1 MRATQTSNLD
11 RVVISQLHVFTG
23 CLSVKYLTILR
34 PPSNLLFCNSTEACQ
49 GDQFFLEGVV
59 DSVRGSSMRGPY
71 LVLVPSNVAC
81 PDHLQFAL
89 WQRGNALIAEFVS
102 DPSDLWATATGPL
115 LLLAAGKIESRGW
128 SLTALQPDSFA
139 YG

>member
-11 RVVISQLHVFTG
+11 RDVISQLHVFTG

-34 PPSNLLFCNSTEACQ
+34 PPSNILFCNSTEACQ

-71 LVLVPSNVAC
+71 LVLVPSKVAC
-81 PDHLQFAL
+81 PGHLQSPGNFEVRKVQFTL

-102 DPSDLWATATGPL
+102 DPSRPARPPQLGH
-115 LLLAAGKIESRGW
+115 
-128 SLTALQPDSFA
+128 SLFWRPER
-139 YG
+139 